1 MKTIFRKLDISYIEI
16 LSETFVELLDLAKKN
31 DLTEDDI
38 KQLSILLT
46 IIENIDKRSIKVLN
60 EKIKNLSSK

>member
-1 MKTIFRKLDISYIEI
+1 MKMIFRKLDISYIEI

>member
-16 LSETFVELLDLAKKN
+16 LSETFVELLDLSKRN